1 MTAGTAPV
9 IYPIEPPPRPQG
21 RYRESLNQKQH
32 APGQKFVKR
41 KGGRMGLRLLCSSS
55 ERT

>member
-1 MTAGTAPV
+1 MTAGTEPG
-9 IYPIEPPPRPQG
+9 IYPIEPPPRRQG

-32 APGQKFVKR
+32 ASDQKFVKR
-41 KGGRMGLRLLCSSS
+41 KGGRMGRRLLCSSR